1 MKIPNFVDDHYE
13 YEMDGIKYKGYM
25 ISDDGK
31 LPYFLVVP
39 DNLEDAS
46 EIIVESLNRENDKDG
61 NIISFDSRSTDS
73 SMRTAQRIL
82 KSVQNAPIVIPIVP
96 SIDGEGY
103 YQQLSRDCLEGKNIN
118 ERIDTQYIECIE
130 SAKGKIKEIT
140 GISVAEKVFLN
151 GYSASGVFAQR
162 FALIH
167 PEIVSKC
174 CVGGAVGSIPIPEE
188 NLPYPCGIKDFEELF
203 GRKFDREN
211 YKQINFA
218 YYVGEHEASRPGE
231 YGKDGKQAYMEVVNQ
246 NGRVDL
252 KRNNPSVTVMP
263 MHDMSYHPRSMSI
276 DTGKLYREKFG
287 ETMQD
292 RLDSAIKYYTQ
303 NGYSFKSK
311 IFRDVAHND
320 VRYRTIGENNP
331 NIKNNV
337 AYFGIFSDHPS
348 IVDVSIRVF
357 QDISSF
363 YENSTGFENDDKSVS
378 KLDMKEQELREA
390 YAQNHG
396 KTKLEQL
403 NKEQD
408 NLVQILY
415 SRKKEYEQMK
425 PTEKERDSHEES
437 E

>member
-1 MKIPNFVDDHYE
+1 MPNFVDGHYE
-13 YEMDGIKYKGYM
+13 YELNGIKYKGYM

-31 LPYFLVVP
+31 LPYFLVIP
-39 DNLEDAS
+39 DNLEDGS
-46 EIIVESLNRENDKDG
+46 EIVVESLNKENDKDG
-61 NIISFDSRSTDS
+61 NIISFDNRSIDA
-73 SMRTAQRIL
+73 SMITVQRIL
-82 KSVQNAPIVIPIVP
+82 KSVPNAPIVIPIVP
-96 SIDGEGY
+96 SIEGEGY
-103 YQQLSRDCLEGKNIN
+103 YQQLSRDCLEGKDIRK
-118 ERIDTQYIECIE
+118 RIDTQYIECIE
-130 SAKGKIKEIT
+130 SAKRKIKEIT
-140 GISVAEKVFLN
+140 GFSVAEKVFLN

-188 NLPYPCGIKDFEELF
+188 TLPYPCGIKDFEELF
-203 GRKFDREN
+203 GRRFDRES

-231 YGKDGKQAYMEVVNQ
+231 YGKDGKRAYMEVVNQ
-246 NGRVDL
+246 DGRIDL
-252 KRNNPSVTVMP
+252 KRRNPSVTVMP

-276 DTGKLYREKFG
+276 DTGTLYREICG

-292 RLDSAIKYYTQ
+292 RLDSAIEYYTQ

-320 VRYRTIGENNP
+320 VRYMTIGENNP
-331 NIKNNV
+331 NIRNNI
-337 AYFGIFSDHPS
+337 AYFGIFSNHPS

-363 YENSTGFENDDKSVS
+363 HENGTGFENDDKTVS
-378 KLDMKEQELREA
+378 KLDMKEQNQRED
-390 YAQNHG
+390 YAQSHG

-403 NKEQD
+403 NTEQD
-408 NLVQILY
+408 NLTQILD
-415 SRKKEYEQMK
+415 SRKKEYEKMK
-425 PTEKERDSHEES
+425 TPEKGRDSHEKS